1 MNRFVKTLLLV
12 TICGLLFSACK
23 KATVDTS
30 EPSGKMDAII
40 TANKWVNG
48 NQWSSTGASCIGYMG
63 QTPYGYTKTLV
74 IAATK
79 TSGTAL
85 NGAVILSIDNYKDT
99 ATTYYI
105 DNVNNLA
112 TYLEINGKDTI
123 AHAAA
128 SGVINITSGNAT
140 AAYGYFNF
148 TTNDQI
154 LVNNGIFNV
163 NIATK

>member
-1 MNRFVKTLLLV
+1 MNRFVKSLLLV
-12 TICGLLFSACK
+12 TSCGILFSACK

-48 NQWSSTGASCIGYMG
+48 NQWLSTGASCIGYMG
-63 QTPYGYTKTLV
+63 QTPYGYTKTLIV
-74 IAATK
+74 AATK

-85 NGAVILSIDNYKDT
+85 NGAVVLTIDNYKDT
-99 ATTYYI
+99 ATAFYI

-112 TYLEINGKDTI
+112 TYLEINGSDTI
-123 AHAAA
+123 AHPA
-128 SGVINITSGNAT
+128 SSGIINITSGTAT
-140 AAYGYFNF
+140 TAYGYFNF
-148 TTNDQI
+148 TTTDNI

-163 NIATK
+163 NINSK